1 MPLFKKIIDKNFTL
15 VVWQLTESEVFFNA
29 NKAKFSAT
37 SEKLDEIKV
46 KQRRKEWLCSRQLG
60 WQIAKEMEGHCD
72 GIWSD
77 NFNKPHIKNS
87 SLQISISHAAP
98 YVAVLVSKHASCGVD
113 VEEKKEKLQRLSSKF
128 LTPNELKQTKGNLG
142 ALAIAWGAKEAI
154 YKLYGR
160 KQLIFKENIALF
172 NLDEVKTSG
181 QINGQLIEQ
190 NSTTEIKLNY
200 EQFKNHI
207 LVYTI

>member
-15 VVWQLTESEVFFNA
+15 AVWQLTESEDFFSE
-29 NKAKFSAT
+29 NKAKFSA
-37 SEKLDEIKV
+37 SPEKLDEIKV
-46 KQRRKEWLCSRQLG
+46 EQRRKEWLCSRQLG
-60 WQIAKEMEGHCD
+60 WQIAQEMVGHCD

-77 NFNKPHIKNS
+77 KFNKPHIKNS

-98 YVAVLVSKHASCGVD
+98 YVAVLVSKRAACGVD

-128 LTPNELKQTKGNLG
+128 LTPNELKQTKDNLG

-172 NLDEVKTSG
+172 NLDEVKTTG

-190 NSTTEIKLNY
+190 DSTTEIKLNY
-200 EQFKNHI
+200 EQFKNYI